1 MAMVESEL
9 RALIVEK
16 IGIQHVDFYG
26 IDKDGKSTSEP
37 KSVSI
42 PMNSPLVTAIV
53 QVINYIQLKAEVVG
67 PVTITGASGGMVV
80 GVGGGVPGPVT
91 AALTG
96 AVPVTGVATIPVTG
110 IK

>member
-53 QVINYIQLKAEVVG
+53 QVINYILLKAEVV
-67 PVTITGASGGMVV
+67 GMVV